1 MHMARSSQVM
11 LPLLA
16 ATDIP
21 VGVVA
26 FDEAHLVM
34 EWGADFRPVYPLL
47 APLIDL
53 LPGTPQRLLFSA
65 TLTPGARRP
74 TLCTPN
80 SANPVAP

>member
-1 MHMARSSQVM
+1 MYIARSSQAV

-16 ATDIP
+16 ATGIH
-21 VGVVA
+21 VRAVA

-34 EWGADFRPVYPLL
+34 EWGSGFRPLYPLL

-65 TLTPGARRP
+65 TITPGARH
-74 TLCTPN
+74 
-80 SANPVAP
+80 